1 MEQKLN
7 SEAIQHLMNADNK
20 LAKVIREIGPISY
33 SLNSDGFS
41 FIVHEIIEQM
51 LSKKSAAMIYSR
63 LQHLCDNQV
72 TPLL

>member
-33 SLNSDGFS
+33 SLHSDGFS

-51 LSKKSAAMIYSR
+51 LPCLMI
-63 LQHLCDNQV
+63 
-72 TPLL
+72 